1 MRNLVALLF
10 ILFAFQ
16 YATAQLSGKV
26 TGTDGNP
33 IPYAV
38 ISLLHNKDSSV
49 VRSTVTN
56 EKGVFQMEAIGTGSY
71 ILKISSIGFTT
82 QTSVTFMLTT
92 GNQSKNFGTVT
103 LQPTSRQLSDVV
115 IRANK
120 PVITQQSSG
129 MVVNVQNSVLTKG
142 SSVLEVL
149 ERSPGVTLDPRNN
162 SLSLNG
168 KSGVMVML
176 DGQLIRLPMQEVVS
190 LLNGMSTDNIANIE
204 LLNTPPAKYD
214 ADGSAGLINIVTKKN
229 KKPGTNGS
237 YTLTGGYGKGEKASA
252 AFNLN
257 HTADKT
263 NWYAN
268 YAYTHDNTYGQL
280 LATGTENVGAIGGPV
295 TFRYFGVSK
304 PITNQQQLSSGF
316 DTRLTPSLTI
326 GSSIDYTYNT
336 DEQNHNNQGFYQLR
350 PDSVL
355 LFNSGIKGNGKGHDM
370 AANIFTEKEINKGEK
385 IRADADYID
394 YADND
399 LTNVQSSFVDNHGN
413 PAGGN
418 DSLYA
423 PMQRDKY
430 VSTVRSGI
438 FQLDY
443 NKSFNSKIKLE
454 AGTKGTYTRS
464 SGTSSIENLKQGQWV
479 SSLNTSSGLITK
491 ETIGAAYASLS
502 AQLDTVTSFVVG
514 ARYEYSV
521 NRAIGINRQ
530 LGKLFPNIAIDRKL
544 SPTEDL
550 QLSYSERIS
559 RPSFSD
565 LASYITYNDPVSVF
579 TGNPYLLPTITR
591 NLKLN
596 YSNHDYLFSLLY
608 SRDDNPIVQGQVVT
622 GPSKQLVYIAPE
634 NVSYQDNLT
643 LQINIPVKINNRW
656 QMNYNL
662 TGGWRQFKIDYT
674 LIPVEKAYLGYN
686 FNFIETFQ
694 LPHAFTLELSG
705 YYNSMSYYGVSKVN
719 GQGIL
724 NIGIKKDLGDHKGSL
739 QLSIADVLRSGSY
752 HSYIGALTR
761 DAFNSNVAISYQ
773 PETAMI
779 PVVKLSYS
787 RSFGSTSSQT
797 KKRNGNTAKDA
808 QDRIGN

>member
-1 MRNLVALLF
+1 MKNLVALLF
-10 ILFAFQ
+10 TIFTFQ

-26 TGTDGNP
+26 TSTDGSP

-38 ISLLHNKDSSV
+38 VSLLHNKDSSL
-49 VRSTVTN
+49 VRSVATN
-56 EKGVFQMEAIGTGSY
+56 EQGLFQMEATGTGPY
-71 ILKISSIGFTT
+71 LLKISSIGFTT
-82 QTSVTFMLTT
+82 QISPVFMLTVR
-92 GNQSKNFGTVT
+92 NQSKNFGTIT
-103 LQPTSRQLSDVV
+103 LQLTSRQLSDVV
-115 IRANK
+115 IRASK
-120 PVITQQSSG
+120 PVITQQSG
-129 MVVNVQNSVLTKG
+129 GLVVNVQNSVLTKG

-149 ERSPGVTLDPRNN
+149 ERSPGVALDPRNN

-176 DGQLIRLPMQEVVS
+176 DGKLIRLPMQQVVS
-190 LLNGMSTDNIANIE
+190 LLNGMSADNIANIE

-257 HTADKT
+257 HTSEKA

-280 LATGTENVGAIGGPV
+280 LATGTEDVGAIGGPV

-304 PITNQQQLSSGF
+304 PVTNQQQLSTGF
-316 DTRLTPSLTI
+316 DTRLKAGWTI
-326 GSSIDYTYNT
+326 GSSIDYTYNAIE
-336 DEQNHNNQGFYQLR
+336 DNHNNQGFYQLR

-355 LFNSGIKGNGKGHDM
+355 LFNSAITGNGKAHNI
-370 AANIFTEKEINKGEK
+370 AANMLIEKEISKNEK
-385 IRADADYID
+385 LRTDADYIN
-394 YADND
+394 YTDNEFS
-399 LTNVQSSFVDNHGN
+399 NVQSRFTDNHGN
-413 PAGGN
+413 PAGEN

-430 VSTVRSGI
+430 ISTVQSGI
-438 FQLDY
+438 FQFDY
-443 NKSFNSKIKLE
+443 SKSFNSKIKLE
-454 AGTKGTYTRS
+454 AGAKGTYTRS
-464 SGTSSIENLKQGQWV
+464 SGTSSIENLKQGEWV
-479 SSLNTSSGLITK
+479 SSLNTSSNLIAK
-491 ETIGAAYASLS
+491 ETIGAAYTSLS
-502 AQLDTVTSFVVG
+502 AQLDTVTSIVAG

-521 NRAIGINRQ
+521 NRAIGINRR
-530 LGKLFPNIAIDRKL
+530 LGKLFPNIVIDRKL
-544 SPTEDL
+544 SPTQDL

-596 YSNHDYLFSLLY
+596 YTNHDYLFSLLY

-622 GPSKQLVYIAPE
+622 GQSKQLVYIAPE
-634 NVSYQDNLT
+634 NVTYQDNLT
-643 LQINIPVKINNRW
+643 LQANIPVKVNNWW

-662 TGGWRQFKIDYT
+662 TGGWRHFKIDYT
-674 LIPVEKAYLGYN
+674 LVPVEKNYLGYN
-686 FNFIETFQ
+686 FNFMETFQ
-694 LPHAFTLELSG
+694 LPHAFTMELSG
-705 YYNSMSYYGVSKVN
+705 YYNSLSYYGVSKVN

-724 NIGIKKDLGDHKGSL
+724 NIGIKKDLGEHKGSL

-761 DAFNSNVAISYQ
+761 DAFDSNVAISYQ

-797 KKRNGNTAKDA
+797 KKRNENTAKDA